1 METFDEVMMQFEPM
15 IYSCLRKLHIYKNHQ
30 SFIQVGRIGLWKA
43 WKRYDSSKGDFAP
56 FAYRSIYGSLLD
68 ELKKA
73 SSEENTIPE
82 EDVVLEF
89 LLNKTITPAFD
100 SEELKTAISQLT
112 LDEQQLIQL
121 LFFERCSLDVKH
133 YDMTKAGVKKKRE
146 RVLHKLSTCVYDY
159 SQQNNSLLKSQ

>member
-1 METFDEVMMQFEPM
+1 MENFEDVLTKFEPM
-15 IYSCLRKLHIYKNHQ
+15 IFSCIKKLHIYKNHQ

-43 WKRYDSSKGDFAP
+43 WKRYDSSKGNFAP

-73 SSEENTIPE
+73 SNEVNTIPE
-82 EDVVLEF
+82 EDIVLEF

-100 SEELKTAISQLT
+100 SDELKTAISQLT
-112 LDEQQLIQL
+112 LVEQQLIQL
-121 LFFERCSLDVKH
+121 LFFDRCSLDALAKH

-146 RVLHKLSTCVYDY
+146 RVLHKLKRIMSTT
-159 SQQNNSLLKSQ
+159 

>member
-1 METFDEVMMQFEPM
+1 MENFEDVLMQFEPM
-15 IYSCLRKLHIYKNHQ
+15 IFSCVRKLHIYKNHQ

-73 SSEENTIPE
+73 STEENTIPE

-112 LDEQQLIQL
+112 LVEQQLIQL
-121 LFFERCSLDVKH
+121 LFFERCSLDNVANL
-133 YDMTKAGVKKKRE
+133 YGISKAGVKKKRE
-146 RVLHKLSTCVYDY
+146 RTLQKLKRIMFQLT
-159 SQQNNSLLKSQ
+159 QL